1 VEEDARKRI
10 TNAVDVVEIWAQEL
24 ASKQKGGIEIQ
35 REVDIVSTS
44 MCLVEESH
52 SPIRTG
58 CIPTANI
65 DGCVWGQGI

>member
-35 REVDIVSTS
+35 REVDIVSFVVGS
-44 MCLVEESH
+44 DE
-52 SPIRTG
+52 
-58 CIPTANI
+58 
-65 DGCVWGQGI
+65 